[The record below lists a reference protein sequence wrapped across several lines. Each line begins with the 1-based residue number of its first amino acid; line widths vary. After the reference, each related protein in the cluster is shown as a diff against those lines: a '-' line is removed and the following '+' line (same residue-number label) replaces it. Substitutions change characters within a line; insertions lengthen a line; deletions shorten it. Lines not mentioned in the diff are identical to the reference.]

1 MKTTAATKK
10 KRKGIN
16 RKSKQPLHK
25 ERWIS
30 FFVIGVLFLGTI
42 LFLSQSQ
49 KPQHTTS
56 NAASNCTLT
65 AADLQM
71 KPIEKQFLD
80 QINAYRK
87 TKGAGALVW
96 SNDLKKPAQWLS
108 NDMSAKKYLQHTDSL
123 GRAPDARYT
132 ACGVTNTNW
141 EENILEGATSAADAL
156 KIWQSDVP
164 HDSNMTNPK
173 MKQIGIGSTNG
184 YWTTD
189 FSGDTPTGNS
199 SNPIV
204 GSSSATVSPSPVT
217 SPIPSA
223 SPSAATVPNPN
234 CLGSCPTTGTSGASL
249 SVAPSVIAVSPTV
262 SVPTNIGTGGNGIM
276 QIILLLLTALLGL
289 FKGI

>member
-1 MKTTAATKK
+1 MKKTTATKK
-10 KRKGIN
+10 KRKNSN
-16 RKSKQPLHK
+16 RKSKQSLHK
-25 ERWIS
+25 EHWIS
-30 FFVIGVLFLGTI
+30 FFVIGVLFFGTI

-56 NAASNCTLT
+56 NAASNCALT
-65 AADLQM
+65 ATDLQM

-87 TKGAGALVW
+87 TKGSGPLVW

-108 NDMSAKKYLQHTDSL
+108 NDMATKKYLQHTDSL
-123 GRAPDARYT
+123 GRAPDVRYT

-156 KIWQSDVP
+156 KIWQGDVP

-184 YWTTD
+184 YWTND

-199 SNPIV
+199 SPIT

-217 SPIPSA
+217 SPVSA
-223 SPSAATVPNPN
+223 SPSAGTVPSPN
-234 CLGSCPTTGTSGASL
+234 CLGSCPGAPGASL
-249 SVAPSVIAVSPTV
+249 SAAPSVTAVSPTV
-262 SVPTNIGTGGNGIM
+262 SVPTNTGTSGNNNSLLQI
-276 QIILLLLTALLGL
+276 IILLLTAFLGL